1 MAVSPR
7 FDTAVDSFGASCALC
22 TPSSSGNGFWLEQP
36 KVLVVD
42 DHPASRMTAAA
53 LLAVEGYEV
62 LEAEN
67 GPAALN
73 KVIENKPDVIL
84 LDVMMPGMDGPE
96 TLRELRKFPELEQ
109 TPVVFMTAKVQPQE
123 VQEYLAMGALAVIA
137 KPFDPMTLAEELR
150 AIWAKRKN

>member
-1 MAVSPR
+1 MQSLTRILYVEDDADIQQIAVMVLETISG
-7 FDTAVDSFGASCALC
+7 FTLEAC
-22 TPSSSGNGFWLEQP
+22 SSGSE
-36 KVLVVD
+36 
-42 DHPASRMTAAA
+42 
-53 LLAVEGYEV
+53 AVAKAV
-62 LEAEN
+62 AF
-67 GPAALN
+67 
-73 KVIENKPDVIL
+73 KPDLML